1 VKRLSTWDTYV
12 KEAMKD
18 GDRSIELPL
27 TEDES
32 YVITYPTRAQ
42 GRKIA
47 DAQLRGNTDDL
58 LIAMLGEAAGE
69 RVKEL
74 SENWPAFVLDAFLED
89 VMKKFGMLPEDE
101 DDDDSE
107 DKDNEEPAPAAKST
121 ATSST
126 NGAGVNGR
134 KAPGKA
140 PAKRRTTTRATTS
153 KR

>member
-1 VKRLSTWDTYV
+1 MKRLSTWDTYV

-101 DDDDSE
+101 DDTG

-121 ATSST
+121 R
-126 NGAGVNGR
+126 NGAAVNGR

-140 PAKRRTTTRATTS
+140 PARRKATTRATTS